1 MLTYFLQV
9 NLCWLIFYGLYYVL
23 LSKETFFKLNRI
35 YLIISLLCGLALPFF
50 TERLSQMQ
58 EVSTMPIVE
67 IAQPIAQSISIFQ
80 ENIEMQMPS
89 TEPSW
94 NLWLILRGLYMVGI
108 FYFLTQF
115 VVALWRIFKLYK
127 NGVKEKN
134 KGFTLVNTEGV
145 KTPFLFFKWIF
156 INSKIAQ
163 TVDFQHI
170 IMHEKAHV
178 QQKHSFDIVGIE
190 ILRGLFWLSPMVHLY
205 ARSLRHVHE
214 YLADAAVLQN
224 TEKKQYGRLLIN
236 QTAAGSGLV
245 LANHLNFSQLK
256 KRIIMM
262 TRNRSQRVA
271 LVKYTLAAPLFI
283 VLIILFASPK
293 NGLMAKTEVLSE
305 KISNTVDKIERKIEN
320 STQANKNIKP
330 KPIIIKVDTVNKP
343 QNNGFFDPRV
353 RLAGKL
359 EGIISEKTFHKLK
372 FLDLVQPLYNPPMEC
387 NILSFQLIRVPF
399 GSGLKQEVKNTGQQF
414 NDETLKLIQQAG
426 NGDTY
431 SFVNIRG
438 KYQVDVAAR
447 ILSNAVFTIGENMED
462 LLGVYPSKITTDYKD
477 KIPEPFPTLNGLR
490 GSSIEIKKFKE
501 LNEMIPYEK
510 NEFGYFKAIPKD
522 LGEIES
528 FTIRIKD
535 EGEAIFCQGNQF
547 NDAAKLLISNAK
559 QGNTYHFDNII
570 FKMNSGAMLKWNLGE
585 MYFSMKKVPVVEWS
599 TGAEWFVKPLPPI
612 NIFREVPADAEL
624 LTCTINHYTNGE
636 LKPGEHVQFTGFTW
650 SEEAS
655 QLFQKAQIG
664 DVYEFANIKAR
675 RRGHTKID
683 DFASIRYKLN

>member
-9 NLCWLIFYGLYYVL
+9 NLCWLVFYGLYYVL

-50 TERLSQMQ
+50 TEKLSHM
-58 EVSTMPIVE
+58 EAVSTMPIME
-67 IAQPIAQSISIFQ
+67 IVQPIAQSISIFQ

-89 TEPSW
+89 TETSW
-94 NLWLILRGLYMVGI
+94 NIWQILRGLYILGTI
-108 FYFLTQF
+108 WFLTQF
-115 VVALWRIFKLYK
+115 VLGLWRIFKLYK

-145 KTPFLFFKWIF
+145 KTPFSFFNLIF
-156 INSKIAQ
+156 INSEIAQ
-163 TVDFQHI
+163 NVDFQQI
-170 IMHEKAHV
+170 IIHEKAHV
-178 QQKHSFDIVGIE
+178 QQKHSFDIVGME
-190 ILRGLFWLSPMVHLY
+190 ILRGLFWLSPLVHLY

-214 YLADAAVLQN
+214 YLADAAVLN
-224 TEKKQYGRLLIN
+224 KIEKKQYGRLLIN

-245 LANHLNFSQLK
+245 LANHFNFSQLK
-256 KRIIMM
+256 KRVIMM
-262 TRNRSQRVA
+262 TRTRSQRVA

-283 VLIILFASPK
+283 VLIILLASPK

-305 KISNTVDKIERKIEN
+305 KIAHNVAKIESKIQN
-320 STQANKNIKP
+320 STPINNNVKP
-330 KPIIIKVDTVNKP
+330 KPAINKVDTVNKP
-343 QNNGFFDPRV
+343 QSSDFFDPRV

-359 EGIISEKTFHKLK
+359 EGVISKESFQKQK
-372 FLDLVQPLYNPPMEC
+372 FLDLIQPIYNPPMVC
-387 NILSFQLIRVPF
+387 NILSFHLIRVPF
-399 GSGLKQEVKNTGQQF
+399 GSELKQEVKNTGQQF
-414 NDETLKLIQQAG
+414 NHETLKLIQQAE

-431 SFVNIRG
+431 LFVNIRG
-438 KYQVDVAAR
+438 IYSGDAAAR
-447 ILSNAVFTIGENMED
+447 FLSNSIFTIGDNIED
-462 LLGVYPSKITTDYKD
+462 LLGVSPSETKSNSKD
-477 KIPEPFPTLNGLR
+477 KIPQPFPTLNGLR

-501 LNEMIPYEK
+501 LDEIIPYEK
-510 NEFGYFKAIPKD
+510 NEIGYFKAISKD

-535 EGEAIFCQGNQF
+535 EGETIFCQGNQF
-547 NDAAKLLISNAK
+547 NKTAKQLIYNAK
-559 QGNTYHFDNII
+559 QGNTYHFENII
-570 FKMNSGAMLKWNLGE
+570 FKMNSGVMLKWNLGE
-585 MYFSMKKVPVVEWS
+585 MYFSIKKVPVIEWS
-599 TGAEWFVKPLPPI
+599 TRAEWFVKPLPPI

-624 LTCTINHYTNGE
+624 LTCTINHYKNGE
-636 LKPGEHVQFTGFTW
+636 QKPSERVQFMGFTW

-664 DVYEFANIKAR
+664 DVYEFTNIKAR